1 MFVPRIRR
9 DRRQTRRDLLR
20 RAVGVALTAPV
31 AVVGRY
37 AAAQPPPLPKLP
49 AVPAGDAVLLTPS
62 DLPFAQY
69 QPAFNL
75 RTELAPQLRAM
86 CKTAQGVAIMLNWCR
101 TNHLPFAIRCGGHS
115 YEGFSQSSSVVI
127 DTRLMS
133 GIAVNAKTSTATVG
147 AGASL
152 GGLYLAI
159 GAQNLAFP
167 GGSCPTVG
175 VSGHALGGG
184 YGYLA
189 RPFGLACDNLLSIDL
204 VDPQGHQIS
213 ADARQN
219 PDLFWAC
226 RGGGGGSFGIATSY
240 TIRLQKVTNVL
251 VFSVAWPAFSIKAAA
266 DIMNTW
272 QRWAPTAPSTI
283 DSNLVIERNADG
295 TIKLR
300 SSGLSIGTLQE
311 LRRELRSLSNSASVV
326 TLTFLQAVRHFA
338 GSWSYPVQRMKG
350 KSDYAVSPIS
360 DEGLTTL
367 MSGVSH
373 STGVYVICDAY
384 GGAIANVAPSATAFA
399 HRAGTL
405 FCLQY
410 GSVWAAAEQTQ
421 QRLAEMRQLY
431 GAMRPYVSGEA
442 YVNYCDTD
450 LQDWETAYW
459 GDNLGRL
466 KQIKKS
472 FDPENVFQHAQS
484 VLPV

>member
-1 MFVPRIRR
+1 MVDGIRR
-9 DRRQTRRDLLR
+9 DRRQTRRDILR
-20 RAVGVALTAPV
+20 RAAGVALTVPIAGK
-31 AVVGRY
+31 GRS

-49 AVPAGDAVLLTPS
+49 TLQAADAVLLMPG
-62 DLPFAQY
+62 DVQFAKY

-75 RTELAPQLRAM
+75 RTEIAPQLRAM
-86 CKTAQGVAIMLNWCR
+86 CKTAKGVATVLDWCR
-101 TNHLPFAIRCGGHS
+101 INHLPFAIRCGGHS
-115 YEGFSQSSSVVI
+115 YEGFSQSSSIVI

-133 GIAVNAKTSTATVG
+133 GVVVNARADTATVG

-184 YGYLA
+184 YGYLS
-189 RPFGLACDNLLSIDL
+189 RPFGLACDNVLSVGL
-204 VDPQGHQIS
+204 VDPEGHQIS

-219 PDLFWAC
+219 TDLFWAC
-226 RGGGGGSFGIATSY
+226 RGGGGGCFGVATSY
-240 TIRLQKVTNVL
+240 TIRVQRVAAVY
-251 VFSVAWPAFSIKAAA
+251 VFSAAWPSLSTNAAVNV
-266 DIMNTW
+266 MKTW
-272 QRWAPTAPSTI
+272 QQWAPHAPNTI
-283 DSNLVIERNADG
+283 DSNLVIEKNADG
-295 TIKLR
+295 SIKLR
-300 SSGLSIGTLQE
+300 SSGISIGTLQE
-311 LRRELRSLSNSASVV
+311 LRRELRSLSNSANIVSM
-326 TLTFLQAVRHFA
+326 TFLQAVRHFA
-338 GSWSYPVQRMKG
+338 GSWNYPVQRMKG

-360 DEGLTTL
+360 DDGLATL

-373 STGVYVICDAY
+373 SSGVYVICDAY
-384 GGAIANVAPSATAFA
+384 GGAIAKVGPSETAFA

-410 GSVWAAAEQTQ
+410 GSVWTAVEETQ

-431 GAMRPYVSGEA
+431 AAMRPYVSGEA

-450 LQDWETAYW
+450 LPDWQTAYW
-459 GDNLGRL
+459 GDNLARL

-472 FDPENVFQHAQS
+472 FDPDNIFNHAQS
-484 VLPV
+484 VPPA